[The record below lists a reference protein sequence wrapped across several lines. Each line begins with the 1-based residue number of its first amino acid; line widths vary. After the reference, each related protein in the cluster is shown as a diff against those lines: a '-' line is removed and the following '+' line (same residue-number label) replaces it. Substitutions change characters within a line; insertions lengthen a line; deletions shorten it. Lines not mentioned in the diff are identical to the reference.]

1 MRITRYYKTDRGQRL
16 GASRHALKASREPVH
31 VTTGDVVRVMRGDD
45 KGKEGKVIRVYH
57 KTGRIT
63 VEGINI
69 VKKHRRARTAEEQSA
84 IVEMAAP
91 IAASNVMLIDPQS
104 GKPTRV
110 RARTDKDGTKER
122 IAVKSGQSI
131 ARNR

>member
-1 MRITRYYKTDRGQRL
+1 MRLNTYKKTDRGQRL
-16 GASRHALKASREPVH
+16 GSSRHALKASREPIH
-31 VTTGDVVRVMRGDD
+31 VTTGDVVRIMRGDD
-45 KGKEGKVIRVYH
+45 AGKEGKVIKVHH

-69 VKKHRRARTAEEQSA
+69 VKKHRRARSAEETSA
-84 IVEMAAP
+84 IIEMAAP
-91 IAASNVMLIDPQS
+91 MNASNVMLIDPQS
-104 GKPTRV
+104 GQPTRV
-110 RARTDKDGTKER
+110 RARIDADGTKER